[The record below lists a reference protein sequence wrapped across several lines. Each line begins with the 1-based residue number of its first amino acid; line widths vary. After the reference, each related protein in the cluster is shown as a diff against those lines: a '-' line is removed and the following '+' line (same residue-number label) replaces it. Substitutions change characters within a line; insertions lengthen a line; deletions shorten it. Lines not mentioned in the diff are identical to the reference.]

1 MKKVDSEKVEEVL
14 KVFSDTLKHLGV
26 EDFILSTLSE
36 TEDGKE
42 QYHTVFEAIDEVTIA
57 HIMMVLEKVA
67 PESVQNYIAKHELAG
82 WNAESVSRWNDEI

>member
-14 KVFSDTLKHLGV
+14 KAFSDTLKHLGV

-42 QYHTVFEAIDEVTIA
+42 QYHTAFEGDEVTIA
-57 HIMMVLEKVA
+57 HIMMVLENVA
-67 PESVQNYIAKHELAG
+67 PESVQNYIAKHELVG
-82 WNAESVSRWNDEI
+82 WNTENVSRRNDEI